1 MIEIGTMIGRLSERI
16 DDKIQAFPTK
26 SWRKEFE
33 IARKCDFDVIEWILD
48 LNENP
53 IMSDDGINEINYFSK
68 KYDIKIN
75 SICCDNFME
84 KPLFQISEFDLEK
97 NLKLLEYVIGVCN
110 KLEIKYLEIPLVDSA
125 SIKSKDEEEEFIQN
139 MKKIIP
145 LLEKNN
151 VCLTLESDFK
161 PTKFKEFLLK
171 FEDPNVVANYDT
183 GNSTSLGYNSE
194 EELMTLG
201 KLIKNI
207 HIKDRQFKAGTVELG
222 KGDTDFELFF
232 KTLSKME
239 YSGDLILQGARLD
252 NTQSPK
258 ETCIQYKKFVKQYV
272 DKY

>member
-1 MIEIGTMIGRLSERI
+1 MIEIGTMMGRLSERI

-33 IARKCDFDVIEWILD
+33 IARKYDFDVIEWILD

-125 SIKSKDEEEEFIQN
+125 SIKSKDDEEEFIQN

-194 EELMTLG
+194 EELITLG

-207 HIKDRQFKAGTVELG
+207 HIKDRQFEAGTVELG
-222 KGDTDFELFF
+222 KGDTNFELFF
-232 KTLSKME
+232 KTLSKIG

-252 NTQSPK
+252 NIQSPE